1 MASGDQQTAEE
12 KEYPDAEHAAPE
24 MAGRHFEQGVVIA
37 VAMGHDDQQSG
48 GQPDEIEIILSP
60 VPEVVRKRLT
70 FI

>member
-1 MASGDQQTAEE
+1 
-12 KEYPDAEHAAPE
+12 
-24 MAGRHFEQGVVIA
+24 MAGGHFEQGVVIA